1 MLDKVLEKIK
11 NIIGIETFDKDIALK
26 KILLLIASVT
36 KYRDKCYQEI
46 FL

>member
-11 NIIGIETFDKDIALK
+11 NIISIETFDKDIALK

-36 KYRDKCYQEI
+36 KYRDKCYQKI